1 MNEVSEVISEH
12 TEIETHD
19 EGRVGELSGK
29 KERVLH
35 TRVPAVLEREL
46 RRFAD
51 GLRVPVSNLVRTILE
66 DAVKAADHATEN
78 VEGKLKRAAE
88 QLSEERERFG
98 ERMRRRA
105 SKEALGGVFAFQA
118 VRLAK
123 PSHCAR
129 CERSLAAGEDAFLGL
144 TEPAPEPVTRVFVCA
159 PCLPKQDPKPEGTS
173 SHPRPGVTS

>member
-1 MNEVSEVISEH
+1 MIEVTQLT
-12 TEIETHD
+12 TEEPEMHD
-19 EGRVGELSGK
+19 DVRPSELSGK

-66 DAVKAADHATEN
+66 DAVKAADVATEN

-88 QLSEERERFG
+88 QLEHERERFG
-98 ERMRRRA
+98 ERLRRRA

-118 VRLAK
+118 VRLARA
-123 PSHCAR
+123 SHCAR
-129 CERSLAAGEDAFLGL
+129 CERDLAAGEDAFLGL
-144 TEPAPEPVTRVFVCA
+144 TDPAPEPVARVFVCA
-159 PCLPKQDPKPEGTS
+159 PCLPKQDPKQDPKGATS
-173 SHPRPGVTS
+173 

>member
-1 MNEVSEVISEH
+1 MSEATTIPEQ
-12 TEIETHD
+12 HD
-19 EGRVGELSGK
+19 ANDELRAPELSAK

-66 DAVKAADHATEN
+66 DAVKAADMATEN

-88 QLSEERERFG
+88 QLEHERERFG
-98 ERMRRRA
+98 ERLRRRA

-118 VRLAK
+118 VRLAR
-123 PSHCAR
+123 PAHCAR
-129 CERSLAAGEDAFLGL
+129 CERDLAAGEDAFLGL
-144 TEPAPEPVTRVFVCA
+144 TDPAPEPVTRVFVCA
-159 PCLPKQDPKPEGTS
+159 PCLPKQDPKQDAKGATS
-173 SHPRPGVTS
+173 